1 MKIRSFKVN
10 SSFKSSASP
19 MIEKIKSRK
28 VMPKKTSK
36 VITKVLTIMC
46 LEKMPTK
53 LTIIK

>member
-1 MKIRSFKVN
+1 MKIRSLKVN
-10 SSFKSSASP
+10 SSFKSSVSP

-36 VITKVLTIMC
+36 VITRVLTIMC